1 MQSTQSQLDNLKKG
15 PRFTSENASEY
26 GRRGQA
32 KSVEAK
38 KLRKRLALLLN
49 QMTEKKITDEEAKEK
64 LEELG
69 FDTEELRND
78 AVIAVS
84 LFQSAAKGDLNALDR
99 MIEWIDT
106 GIDEQ
111 GAKQMSAEEEAIALV
126 RKNYLENISSTF
138 GAITVYA
145 LKHRFTHYEASG
157 GRGSAK
163 STWASLT
170 VIRLLMEHPDVHAL
184 VLRKVAN
191 TLRDSVYAQYLWS
204 IGALGV
210 SEFWEARKSPL
221 ELIYLPTG
229 QKILFR
235 GADDPMKIK
244 SIKTEFGY
252 IGITHFEEKDQFAGR
267 AEIDSILQSTMRGG
281 TEFWNFETYNP
292 PRSRDNWANRD
303 SAESRTSRFQH
314 KSSYLDLDDPS
325 WLGEA
330 FLAEAEDLRQR
341 DEGRYQHEYLGV
353 PVGTGGT
360 VFENLELR
368 TITDEEVKC
377 FDRIYQGVDWGWF
390 PDPYAF
396 IRLHYDKTRETI
408 YLIDE
413 HYGNKLTNE
422 QTARWIHDH
431 GYNEVFTTCDSAEP
445 KSISD
450 YRSLGIQAKEAVKG
464 PNSVDYGMKW
474 LQGRKIV
481 IDKNRTPKAYE
492 EFSNY
497 EYEQTKAGEW
507 ISGYPDR
514 NNHTIDAVRYA
525 LERVSSKYR
534 SNA

>member
-1 MQSTQSQLDNLKKG
+1 MQSTKSQLDNLKKG

-111 GAKQMSAEEEAIALV
+111 GAKQMSAEEEALALV

-235 GADDPMKIK
+235 GADDHL
-244 SIKTEFGY
+244 EQRGLYGLQDGDDVFR
-252 IGITHFEEKDQFAGR
+252 R
-267 AEIDSILQSTMRGG
+267 AEV
-281 TEFWNFETYNP
+281 P
-292 PRSRDNWANRD
+292 P
-303 SAESRTSRFQH
+303 
-314 KSSYLDLDDPS
+314 
-325 WLGEA
+325 
-330 FLAEAEDLRQR
+330 
-341 DEGRYQHEYLGV
+341 
-353 PVGTGGT
+353 
-360 VFENLELR
+360 
-368 TITDEEVKC
+368 
-377 FDRIYQGVDWGWF
+377 
-390 PDPYAF
+390 
-396 IRLHYDKTRETI
+396 
-408 YLIDE
+408 
-413 HYGNKLTNE
+413 KL
-422 QTARWIHDH
+422 
-431 GYNEVFTTCDSAEP
+431 
-445 KSISD
+445 
-450 YRSLGIQAKEAVKG
+450 
-464 PNSVDYGMKW
+464 
-474 LQGRKIV
+474 
-481 IDKNRTPKAYE
+481 
-492 EFSNY
+492 
-497 EYEQTKAGEW
+497 
-507 ISGYPDR
+507 
-514 NNHTIDAVRYA
+514 
-525 LERVSSKYR
+525 
-534 SNA
+534 

>member
-1 MQSTQSQLDNLKKG
+1 MQSTKSQLENLKKG

-49 QMTEKKITDEEAKEK
+49 QMTEQKITDEEAKEK
-64 LEELG
+64 LKELG
-69 FDTEELRND
+69 LNAEELRND
-78 AVIAVS
+78 ALIAVS
-84 LFQSAAKGDLNALDR
+84 LFRSAAKGDINVVER

-111 GAKQMSAEEEAIALV
+111 GAKQMSAEEEALALV

-303 SAESRTSRFQH
+303 SAENRTSRFQH

-368 TITDEEVKC
+368 TITDEEVSR

-390 PDPYAF
+390 PDAYAF
-396 IRLHYDKTRETI
+396 IRLHYDKARETI
-408 YLIDE
+408 YLVDE
-413 HYGNKLTNE
+413 HVGNKMTNE
-422 QTARWIHDH
+422 ETANWILRKD
-431 GYNEVFTTCDSAEP
+431 YNDVPTTCDSAEP
-445 KSISD
+445 KSIAD
-450 YRSLGIQAKEAVKG
+450 YRSLGVNAKEAVKG
-464 PNSVDYGMKW
+464 PSSVEYGMKW
-474 LQGRKIV
+474 LQARKIV
-481 IDKNRTPKAYE
+481 IDRERTPKAYE
-492 EFSNY
+492 EFSSY